1 MSDAGTDME
10 PMATIAPPPELGKTM
25 RVRVGQHRIRVSIS
39 GEGPPLLL
47 INGIGGN
54 IEMWRPLI
62 EAMPHRQIIAFDM
75 PGTGGSSTVL
85 VPRPMYF
92 MARITAALVR
102 KLGYDKV
109 DVLGV
114 SWGGAAAQHLAVGF
128 PGVVRRLV
136 LCATIPGVPS
146 VPGSPQ
152 AMSVLLS
159 RRRYTDRDYLE
170 KVAPTLYGG
179 RIRSE
184 PELLAEQVRARGGRP
199 PSTWGYMTQL
209 FSAMTFTNWPTMNMV
224 QAPTLVMSGDDDPIV
239 PLANAR
245 ILAFGIPG
253 AKLHVIEGG
262 GHLFLHTSAPEV
274 APVIDKFLGTP

>member
-1 MSDAGTDME
+1 MIDSA
-10 PMATIAPPPELGKTM
+10 AKNALTIPPDELGKTQ
-25 RVRVGQHRIRVSIS
+25 RIRVGQHRVRVTIS

-54 IEMWRPLI
+54 IEMWQPLLD
-62 EAMPHRQIIAFDM
+62 AMPHRQIIAFDM
-75 PGTGGSSTVL
+75 PGTGGSSTMV

-92 MARITAALVR
+92 MARLTAALIR
-102 KLGYDKV
+102 KLGYDRV

-114 SWGGAAAQHLAVGF
+114 SWGGAVAQTLAVCF

-136 LCATIPGVPS
+136 LCATMPGWPS

-152 AMSVLLS
+152 ALAMMMS
-159 RRRYTDRDYLE
+159 RRRYTDMEYLK

-179 RIRSE
+179 KIRHD
-184 PELLAEQVRARGGRP
+184 PELLDEQVRARSGRP
-199 PSTWGYMTQL
+199 PSTWGYMTQM
-209 FSAMTFTNWPTMNMV
+209 FSIMTFTNWPTMNLV
-224 QAPTLVMSGDDDPIV
+224 QAPTLVMSGDDDPVV

-253 AKLHVIEGG
+253 AKLHVVEGG
-262 GHLFLHTSAPEV
+262 GHLFLHTSADEV
-274 APVIDKFLGTP
+274 APVIDKFLGTATS